1 LNDNK
6 VVVELI
12 GSQSSF
18 LLCLMSELSWPASE
32 IAREYLQKLVSKGY
46 MTAVEFATC
55 LVPMGPV
62 SLAPVEGF
70 VMVCAAFY

>member
-1 LNDNK
+1 
-6 VVVELI
+6 
-12 GSQSSF
+12 
-18 LLCLMSELSWPASE
+18 MSELSWPASE

-46 MTAVEFATC
+46 MTAAEFATC